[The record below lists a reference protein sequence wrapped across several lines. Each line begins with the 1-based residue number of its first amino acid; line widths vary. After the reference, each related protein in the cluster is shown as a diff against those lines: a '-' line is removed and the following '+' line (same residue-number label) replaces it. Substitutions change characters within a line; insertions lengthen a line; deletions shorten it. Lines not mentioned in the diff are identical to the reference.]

1 MLKTRRLLFVVVM
14 LMLLP
19 LVSITAQDAAPAPGG
34 TLTFAFNAD
43 WGILD
48 PAATT
53 VTFARNIMGFIYDPL
68 LRKNPATGEIVPGLA
83 ESFEASEDGTSIT
96 LHLRQGVTFHDGTP
110 FNAEAVRFTFDRIS
124 DPALASPFA
133 ATIAGPLE
141 SIETPDDYTVIITLK
156 EPYAPYLDS
165 LTQVV
170 LAPVSPAAVEQFGA
184 DFGLNPVGTG
194 PFRFVST
201 VPDEEVVLERN
212 PDYNWGPTYANH
224 EGPAYLDGVTVLK
237 VSEDSTRMSLIETGE
252 LDLVYNPLVSQL
264 DFFRE
269 DPAYRVESLIRP
281 GVPRVVVLNTE
292 VFPFDD
298 VTTRQAVAW
307 AIDRQ
312 RILDEVFGNIGAVP
326 TGIITPGLLGFWAEG
341 ADQWPGYDLEQ
352 AAAMLAEAGWADT
365 DGDGILDKDG
375 QAFRIT
381 YGQIPGF
388 PFDQY
393 GQIIQSDLASLGIEL
408 TIENEEQAAYLAD
421 LRAGKWQM
429 AGMLFPATD
438 PDVLFVIASSTS
450 IDTAWNTARFS
461 NPEVD
466 ALLAQGRV
474 TLDQTA
480 RAAIYNQIQQ
490 LLLADMP
497 YIPMYQIVEPFIVK
511 SEYKDVKTDAQG
523 FYDFYDTYV
532 AAS

>member
-1 MLKTRRLLFVVVM
+1 
-14 LMLLP
+14 
-19 LVSITAQDAAPAPGG
+19 
-34 TLTFAFNAD
+34 
-43 WGILD
+43 
-48 PAATT
+48 
-53 VTFARNIMGFIYDPL
+53 
-68 LRKNPATGEIVPGLA
+68 
-83 ESFEASEDGTSIT
+83 
-96 LHLRQGVTFHDGTP
+96 
-110 FNAEAVRFTFDRIS
+110 
-124 DPALASPFA
+124 
-133 ATIAGPLE
+133 
-141 SIETPDDYTVIITLK
+141 
-156 EPYAPYLDS
+156 
-165 LTQVV
+165 
-170 LAPVSPAAVEQFGA
+170 
-184 DFGLNPVGTG
+184 
-194 PFRFVST
+194 
-201 VPDEEVVLERN
+201 
-212 PDYNWGPTYANH
+212 
-224 EGPAYLDGVTVLK
+224 
-237 VSEDSTRMSLIETGE
+237 MSLIETGE

-480 RAAIYNQIQQ
+480 RAAIYQQIQQ